1 MAKEVMM
8 SDMPG
13 GDSGSAGGAAYGG
26 GPAPLSAGA
35 NAAVAPVTGL
45 GNYKGVM
52 LCNRPKEGGR
62 GGRTDGDGND
72 RPAPFRSTV
81 AATHNDAPGL
91 NPAGRSE
98 AMQAASRR
106 KPPPKCPVLRR
117 HLKWLKKLQEEMGDQ
132 RAENE
137 GRAEAQQKQQDRIK
151 AFCEK
156 HREGVQQMVCEQK
169 DYDDQLADMP
179 QKQHRPV
186 NGQKPAWAMTE
197 SQSEAAE
204 EFDADGLIDFAENL
218 DFDEYIHDLEF
229 REALGGIRDRA
240 KVMHK
245 EQEAF
250 KKDLVNSYN
259 VADEEGDAELSPRTE
274 GHGSAAPTADR
285 RSNKAASEADG
296 TELSNYTTGTTSA
309 DMAKEAME
317 LNPALKGIHSKA
329 SLQKIIEKQSDAASD
344 A

>member
-13 GDSGSAGGAAYGG
+13 GDSGSAGGQGYGG
-26 GPAPLSAGA
+26 GPGSSAGA

-62 GGRTDGDGND
+62 GGSGGDGTD
-72 RPAPFRSTV
+72 RPTPFRSTV
-81 AATHNDAPGL
+81 SATHNDCPGL

-117 HLKWLKKLQEEMGDQ
+117 HLKWLKKLQDEMSDQ

-137 GRAEAQQKQQDRIK
+137 GRAAAQQEQHERIK

-156 HREGVQQMVCEQK
+156 HREGVQAMITESK
-169 DYDDQLADMP
+169 AYDDELKEMSH
-179 QKQHRPV
+179 KQHRPV

-197 SQSEAAE
+197 EQSEAAE
-204 EFDADGLIDFAENL
+204 EYDADGLINFAENL
-218 DFDEYIHDLEF
+218 DFDQYIHDLEF
-229 REALGGIRDRA
+229 REALGGIRERA

-250 KKDLVNSYN
+250 KKQLVDSYN
-259 VADEEGDAELSPRTE
+259 VADEEAELSPAEDSR
-274 GHGSAAPTADR
+274 SAAPMADR
-285 RSNKAASEADG
+285 RSQKAASEADG
-296 TELSNYTTGTTSA
+296 TELSNYTSGTTSA
-309 DMAKEAME
+309 EMAKEAME

-329 SLQKIIEKQSDAASD
+329 SLQKIIEKQSETESAA
-344 A
+344 

>member
-1 MAKEVMM
+1 M

-13 GDSGSAGGAAYGG
+13 GDSGSAGGVGYGG
-26 GPAPLSAGA
+26 GPGSSAGA

-62 GGRTDGDGND
+62 GGASGGDGSD

-81 AATHNDAPGL
+81 SATHNDHPGL

-117 HLKWLKKLQEEMGDQ
+117 HLSWLKKLQQEMGDQ

-137 GRAEAQQKQQDRIK
+137 GRAEAQQKQHERIK

-156 HREGVQQMVCEQK
+156 HREGVQAMIKEGN
-169 DYDDQLADMP
+169 DYDDELKEMSH
-179 QKQHRPV
+179 KQHRPV

-197 SQSEAAE
+197 EQSEVAE
-204 EFDADGLIDFAENL
+204 EYDADGLINFAENL
-218 DFDEYIHDLEF
+218 DFDQYINDLEF

-250 KKDLVNSYN
+250 KKQLVDSYN
-259 VADEEGDAELSPRTE
+259 VADEDAELSPRTE
-274 GHGSAAPTADR
+274 GHGSAVPTADR
-285 RSNKAASEADG
+285 RSQKAASEADG

-309 DMAKEAME
+309 EMAKEAME

-329 SLQKIIEKQSDAASD
+329 SLQKIIEKQSETESAA
-344 A
+344 